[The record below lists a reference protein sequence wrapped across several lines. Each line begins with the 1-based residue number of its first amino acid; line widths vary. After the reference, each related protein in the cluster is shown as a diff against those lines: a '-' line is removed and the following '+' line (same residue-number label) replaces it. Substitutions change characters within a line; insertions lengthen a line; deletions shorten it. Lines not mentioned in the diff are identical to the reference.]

1 VSWWRRQH
9 RKKLMKMWIRCCCG
23 VSSSWR
29 ICCIFQRQLAPGHG
43 AVEAVFD
50 AGSSEASKTA
60 ITTQDDIVWKHRY
73 EQTKQLYIDD
83 VMNKLLP
90 LNDQY
95 KVDQGSN
102 WKPEDTALR
111 LLFQLEDLL
120 KPHLPQKHMVTKW
133 EILHSLILM
142 KLCITGFPQKLS
154 TKDDQSGN
162 LN

>member
-1 VSWWRRQH
+1 MESR
-9 RKKLMKMWIRCCCG
+9 
-23 VSSSWR
+23 
-29 ICCIFQRQLAPGHG
+29 P
-43 AVEAVFD
+43 
-50 AGSSEASKTA
+50 AGGSAASFNVNLLL
-60 ITTQDDIVWKHRY
+60 DWKHRY

-120 KPHLPQKHMVTKW
+120 KPHLPQKHMVTK
-133 EILHSLILM
+133 
-142 KLCITGFPQKLS
+142 
-154 TKDDQSGN
+154 
-162 LN
+162 